1 MAVTIKDIAEKVGV
15 STATVS
21 RALNNIGYVKEDTR
35 KKILEIADSLG
46 YERYREGDTTKAK
59 TNQIGVIVSDVT
71 NPFFTQVVRGI
82 EDVLSIAGYSLLL
95 CNADENV
102 EKEMHYLRILKDK
115 RVDGIILAP
124 ARGDHRGINEITD
137 RGICLVLID
146 RLIDGLDVDAVV
158 IDNISGAYEGVS
170 HLISEGYR
178 KIAMI
183 TGPLE
188 VMTARERLEGYKK
201 ALRDNG
207 IDFDENLVENGK
219 YTQDGGYR
227 ATKTLIERVKPD
239 ALFVANNV
247 MTTGALLAI
256 KELGLKIP
264 EEIGIVG
271 FDDLEWAP
279 LIDPP
284 LTTISQP
291 IYTIGST
298 AAQLLLR
305 RLGRTVKL
313 RKEVVILKPKLII
326 RESSRRGKR

>member
-1 MAVTIKDIAEKVGV
+1 MAE
-15 STATVS
+15 
-21 RALNNIGYVKEDTR
+21 E
-35 KKILEIADSLG
+35 LG
-46 YERYREGDTTKAK
+46 YERYKEVKASK
-59 TNQIGVIVSDVT
+59 ERTNLAGVIVSDIT

-82 EDVLSIAGYSLLL
+82 EDVLSVVGYSLLL
-95 CNADENV
+95 CNADENI
-102 EKEMHYLRILKDK
+102 EKEANYLRVLQNKK
-115 RVDGIILAP
+115 VDGIILAP
-124 ARGDHRGINEITD
+124 TGGDHKIIRGIID
-137 RGICLVLID
+137 RGIPLILID
-146 RLIDGLDVDAVV
+146 RLIDGLEADGVI
-158 IDNISGAYEGVS
+158 IDNISGAYEGVL
-170 HLISEGYR
+170 HLIYEGYTR
-178 KIAMI
+178 IGII

-201 ALRDNG
+201 ALTEAR
-207 IDFDENLVENGK
+207 IDFDENLVENGG
-219 YTQDGGYR
+219 YTQEGGYR
-227 ATKTLIERVKPD
+227 AVKRLIERAKPD
-239 ALFVANNV
+239 AFFITNNV
-247 MTTGALLAI
+247 MTTGVLLAL
-256 KELGLKIP
+256 KEMNIKIP